1 MINRIRKNISNF
13 FKYRKRVWI
22 PLFFGLFFLAVN
34 IFAARYAALVFGL
47 TFQGLYLV
55 AFMAIQVVVWI
66 VLFFYVLASRIKVTL
81 LMPGDLNFTWED
93 YRGQPELVRRAK
105 TWVDILKGVREFEAM
120 GGEYQAGML
129 FEGPPGGGKTYLA
142 KVIASEAGIPFLS
155 VETSSLMGT
164 FIGIGPLKVSGLFR
178 RARNLADEYGACI
191 LFLDE
196 IDAIGGARGGMAGSF
211 GSGAHPMPMMGGMAM
226 GGGGLLNTLLIELDG
241 LQEGRSRLWKFL
253 RRLRNFFG
261 FSPPRWDTPRLM
273 VIGSTNRPDVLDPAL
288 TRPGRLGL
296 RVHVD
301 LPDFEGQKDI
311 CQYYITRYQHDE
323 TLTADLV
330 AYDAME
336 ETPAFIRQ
344 TLNNAA
350 LMAFADGERVVGYR
364 HWVRAFSETKMSG
377 LRQPTKREPD
387 ELRHTAV
394 HEAAHAALM
403 WHLYPRDR
411 YTIKVATIVRYGAAG
426 GHVAP
431 QKTRPWKKP
440 TVGEARKSLIISLGG
455 VIAEEVFFGDRGIY
469 PSMFGDMRS
478 AQSYVLELA
487 REGVFGWRAI
497 AYGEETPKEILNLAS
512 EELERAA
519 QEAHDLIAGTLR
531 EPIERLANALMEKEE
546 IYGEEVIRILEGKEE
561 RAEVPLP
568 LVVGASQG
576 SQSVSQ
582 VKVSPQPGEEQRGD
596 GEQTGL
602 APPRS
607 DGGEDNES
615 QK

>member
-1 MINRIRKNISNF
+1 MIEAWRKFKKSLANF
-13 FKYRKRVWI
+13 FKYRKRIWI
-22 PLFFGLFFLAVN
+22 PLAFGLVFLTINFFAVQ
-34 IFAARYAALVFGL
+34 YAMLVLGL

-55 AFMAIQVVVWI
+55 AFMAIQVIVWI
-66 VLFFYVLASRIKVTL
+66 GLFFYVLASRIKVTL
-81 LMPGDLNFTWED
+81 LMPGDLNYAWED

-155 VETSSLMGT
+155 VEASSLMGT

-178 RARNLADEYGACI
+178 RARNLADEYGSCI
-191 LFLDE
+191 LFIDE
-196 IDAIGGARGGMAGSF
+196 IDAIGGSRGGMAMGQGF
-211 GSGAHPMPMMGGMAM
+211 GLGTHPMPMMGGMAM

-241 LQEGRSRLWKFL
+241 LSEGRSRIWKFL
-253 RRLRNFFG
+253 RRMRNFFG
-261 FSPPRWDTPRLM
+261 YTPPGWETPRLM

-311 CQYYITRYQHDE
+311 CQYYIDRYRHDE

-350 LMAFADGERVVGYR
+350 LMAFADGERRVGYR
-364 HWVRAFSETKMSG
+364 HWVRAFSEAKMSG
-377 LRQPTKREPD
+377 LRQPIKREPD
-387 ELRHTAV
+387 DLKHTAV

-411 YTIKVATIVRYGAAG
+411 YTIKVASIVRYGAAG

-440 TVGEARKSLIISLGG
+440 TVGEARKGLIISLGG

-469 PSMFGDMRS
+469 PSMFGDMRN
-478 AQSYVLELA
+478 AQAYVLELA
-487 REGVFGWRAI
+487 REGAFGWRAV
-497 AYGEETPKEILNLAS
+497 AFGEETPKEILNLAS

-519 QEAHDLIAGTLR
+519 QEARRLISGPLR
-531 EPIERLANALMEKEE
+531 DPIDRLSKALMEKEE
-546 IYGEEVIRILEGKEE
+546 LYGEEVVRILEGSQDSEGMQGPDGHHGDEREE
-561 RAEVPLP
+561 A
-568 LVVGASQG
+568 
-576 SQSVSQ
+576 
-582 VKVSPQPGEEQRGD
+582 
-596 GEQTGL
+596 
-602 APPRS
+602 
-607 DGGEDNES
+607 ES
-615 QK
+615 QPAPTAGVPG